1 MNIGKILFYNDEN
14 NDVDINQL
22 KTNLSCNE
30 IVEVQWIKKYL
41 YQCCISIESMCDFD
55 DYKIFKVDDSATSK
69 LIIYTGNVIGALEFD
84 DPDFIDFVHCI
95 QLKVVNSFLN
105 NVDNYMALLWLHP
118 FNSIHVDRPNELI
131 EELKVNLVNLFYTPN
146 LMEDPD
152 VRLKRHLSL
161 KW

>member
-1 MNIGKILFYNDEN
+1 MNIGKILFYKDEN
-14 NDVDINQL
+14 NDIDINDL
-22 KTNLSCNE
+22 KMKLWCNE
-30 IVEVQWIKKYL
+30 ITQVQWIKKYL
-41 YQCCISIESMCDFD
+41 YQCCISIESMCDFY
-55 DYKIFKVDDSATSK
+55 DYKVFKVDDSATSK

-84 DPDFIDFVHCI
+84 EPAFIDFVHCI

-105 NVDNYMALLWLHP
+105 NVDGIIGLFWLHP
-118 FNSIHVDRPNELI
+118 FDTIHVDRPNELI